1 MKNSKGFTLSPSM
14 VPCNST
20 MMVQSTESRFPADS
34 YSIRNGE
41 EKVVRKGKIDVP
53 ANEFYLSSG
62 GLDCG
67 EYWIELGERKER
79 FVVY

>member
-1 MKNSKGFTLSPSM
+1 MKNASGFTVSPSM
-14 VPCNST
+14 VPANAT
-20 MMVQSTESRFPADS
+20 ILVQSLENRFGAESYA
-34 YSIRNGE
+34 IRNGS
-41 EKVVRKGKIDVP
+41 EKVVRKGRISVP

-67 EYWIELGERKER
+67 EYWIELGDRKEK

>member
-1 MKNSKGFTLSPSM
+1 M
-14 VPCNST
+14 VPVNAT
-20 MMVQSTESRFPADS
+20 LLVQSMENRFESDS
-34 YSIRNGE
+34 YSIRNGS
-41 EKVVRKGKIDVP
+41 EKVVRKGKISVP

-67 EYWIELGERKER
+67 EYWIELGDRREK

>member
-1 MKNSKGFTLSPSM
+1 MKNTTGFTVCPTM
-14 VPCNST
+14 VPANAT
-20 MMVQSTESRFPADS
+20 ILVQSMEHRFGADS
-34 YSIRNGE
+34 YAIRNGA
-41 EKVVRKGKIDVP
+41 EKVVRKGKISVP

-67 EYWIELGERKER
+67 EYWIELGDRRER